1 MALGLACLFAIL
13 YSIITKG
20 ASSLANLAFYTQTMP
35 APPGDEGGGLL
46 NAIVGSLVM
55 VSAGT
60 LIGTPIG
67 VFAGIYLSEFGKNNW
82 LANSTRFIVD
92 ILLSAPSIIIG
103 LFIYAIFVKSS
114 GPFWDKGYSGW
125 AGTFALAILVIPVV
139 VRTTENMM
147 QLVPSTLREAAAALG
162 APQWKTT
169 LAIVLRASQ
178 SGIITGV
185 ILAIARISGETAP
198 LLFTAFG
205 NNVTSWN
212 LSNTM
217 HSLPTAINRLMADS
231 IFEPLEK
238 LAWGGAL
245 LVTVA
250 VLVLNIGARSLF
262 KSKN

>member
-1 MALGLACLFAIL
+1 
-13 YSIITKG
+13 
-20 ASSLANLAFYTQTMP
+20 
-35 APPGDEGGGLL
+35 
-46 NAIVGSLVM
+46 
-55 VSAGT
+55 
-60 LIGTPIG
+60 
-67 VFAGIYLSEFGKNNW
+67 
-82 LANSTRFIVD
+82 VD

-103 LFIYAIFVKSS
+103 LFIYAIFVNSS